1 MVEAPTEEAPPTVA
15 EVCDN
20 FGLTDV
26 DLEYSDA
33 DYQNLTTYKLFQQ
46 NYKQRIQA
54 VNSKV
59 CQSHVSCDLWLLHI
73 VKM

>member
-1 MVEAPTEEAPPTVA
+1 VVEAPTEEAPPTVA
-15 EVCDN
+15 EVCEN

-59 CQSHVSCDLWLLHI
+59 CQSLGSYDLSD
-73 VKM
+73 